1 MMLKNTIVE
10 VAIFTVKEDS
20 ITSVAEIRTHVK
32 KSLHSFKGF
41 ISINTLQP
49 VNSSRIF
56 ADIALW
62 ETLEDAHA
70 AAKAFEE
77 GDERF
82 LPYMHCIEDI
92 KFMGHF
98 IENTNEGN
106 L

>member
-1 MMLKNTIVE
+1 MLKNAIIE
-10 VAIFTVKEDS
+10 IAIFTVKEDS
-20 ITSVAEIRTHVK
+20 IISVAEIRSQVK
-32 KSLHSFKGF
+32 KSLHSFNGF

-49 VNSSRIF
+49 VNSSRVF
-56 ADIALW
+56 ADIVLW
-62 ETLEDAHA
+62 KTLEDAHIA
-70 AAKAFEE
+70 AEAFEA

-82 LPYMHCIEDI
+82 LPYMQCIEDI